1 MIDVV
6 GLDTNPP
13 RNAIVLCFDGKSQ
26 IHTLDRTQPSL
37 PMKQGR
43 PQTIPLGRDR
53 SFPIMT
59 LTNSTPLMARA
70 HDGGVHDDSDPA
82 ARPTRRMFTAE
93 QKLAILAADDE
104 AAEPGAEALV
114 VGGQDV
120 TQG

>member
-1 MIDVV
+1 M
-6 GLDTNPP
+6 
-13 RNAIVLCFDGKSQ
+13 VLSFDGQSQ

-53 SFPIMT
+53 KFPRMT

-104 AAEPGAEALV
+104 AAEPGAASLV

>member
-1 MIDVV
+1 
-6 GLDTNPP
+6 
-13 RNAIVLCFDGKSQ
+13 
-26 IHTLDRTQPSL
+26 
-37 PMKQGR
+37 
-43 PQTIPLGRDR
+43 
-53 SFPIMT
+53 MT

-104 AAEPGAEALV
+104 AAEPGAASLV